1 MLSRRLPLALALLAC
16 QEVRSRVDQPAKHF
30 FFEANG
36 PLLKNAPNFLAIR
49 SFMRAF

>member
-1 MLSRRLPLALALLAC
+1 MRL
-16 QEVRSRVDQPAKHF
+16 RVGQPAKHF

-36 PLLKNAPNFLAIR
+36 PLLKNATNFLAIR